1 MIASLGRTAR
11 AAAAATLTVAAA
23 LAQQA
28 APRPQPYVIK
38 DVRLEDRSDAPR
50 VHLVLRD
57 GRIERIAK
65 AGDEL
70 PAAARAID
78 GKGMLAVPAFLDAFT
93 QTGCETPTPT
103 PEKDMP
109 RSEASDVQVD
119 MRDANRK
126 GVQPAFRASQVFALP
141 KDKGKALREA
151 GFGAVLS
158 APTGQL
164 LGGTSTLATTREAA
178 VRDTILMPDV
188 FGHAAFRA
196 GGGGYPGTLMGYWAQ
211 MRQFFLDVQRHATL
225 ERRYQAGKSG
235 PRPSFDVDLA
245 AGMKL
250 SDKSQRLM
258 CEAQSA
264 QDILRWIK
272 LGDELGLAIGIVGG
286 REAYKVAQVLKER
299 SIPLVLTLE
308 WGEEP
313 KDPDEKDKKG
323 GAKKPK
329 EGEAA
334 KPDAAAPEEPK
345 TEAPKTDEVKPDEAK
360 PEEAKADEKKP
371 DDKKG
376 DKKDPDA
383 AWKYEEPLEVRRER
397 RREWEE
403 RRDAAIALHKA
414 GVEFSFGSAGE
425 SSAELLK
432 RVRTLVEKGLP
443 KEVAL
448 AALTANPARLV
459 GAGAH
464 LGALQSGAD
473 ATFAVWNAHPLTK
486 DAKLA
491 WLFVDGFANEF
502 EIKVDEK
509 LDGKPDE
516 GVDASGTWAVE
527 LKSDQGTRPGTLV
540 VKMTPEGEISGTYT
554 TTMPDGGERTI
565 EVEGR
570 VAGKTLSLTST
581 FSIGETEVQSTWK
594 VELAGEAFTGTATT
608 KGPWGENV
616 SEASGVRK
624 PGQHEEHVDASNG
637 GCGDEHP

>member
-1 MIASLGRTAR
+1 MIASLGRAAR
-11 AAAAATLTVAAA
+11 ATAAATLTVAAA

-28 APRPQPYVIK
+28 APRPQPYVLK

-65 AGDEL
+65 VGDEL
-70 PAAARAID
+70 PATARTVD
-78 GKGMLAVPAFLDAFT
+78 GKGMLATPAFLDGFT
-93 QTGCETPTPT
+93 QVGCETPTPV

-109 RSEASDVQVD
+109 RPEAADVQVD

-126 GVQPAFRASQVFALP
+126 GVQPAFRAAQVFALP

-158 APTGQL
+158 APSGQL
-164 LGGTSTLATTREAA
+164 LAGTSTLVTTREAA
-178 VRDTILMPDV
+178 VRDTILLPDV
-188 FGHAAFRA
+188 FGHASFRA
-196 GGGGYPGTLMGYWAQ
+196 GGAGYPGTLMGYHAQ
-211 MRQFFLDVQRHATL
+211 LRQFFLDVQHHATL

-245 AGMKL
+245 AGSKL
-250 SDKSQRLM
+250 LDKSQRLM

-264 QDILRWIK
+264 QDILRWIR

-286 REAYKVAQVLKER
+286 REAYKVADVLKER
-299 SIPLVLTLE
+299 SIPLVLTLD

-313 KDPDEKDKKG
+313 KDPNEKDKKG
-323 GAKKPK
+323 AKKGK
-329 EGEAA
+329 EGAEPKPDAA
-334 KPDAAAPEEPK
+334 KPDAASPEAPKPEEPK
-345 TEAPKTDEVKPDEAK
+345 PGETKPDE
-360 PEEAKADEKKP
+360 
-371 DDKKG
+371 KKG
-376 DKKDPDA
+376 AKKDEDA
-383 AWKYEEPLEVRRER
+383 AWKYEEPLEVRTHR

-403 RRDAAIALHKA
+403 RRDGAIALHKA

-425 SSAELLK
+425 SSSELLK

-443 KEVAL
+443 KDVAL

-459 GAGAH
+459 GASAH

-473 ATFAVWNAHPLTK
+473 ATFAVWTAHPLTK

-502 EIKVDEK
+502 EIKADEK
-509 LDGKPDE
+509 LEGKPDE
-516 GVDASGTWAVE
+516 GVDATGTWEVQ
-527 LKSDQGTRPGTLV
+527 LKSDQGERPGTLV
-540 VKMTPEGEISGTYT
+540 VTMTPEGEVSGTFT
-554 TTMPDGGERTI
+554 TVLPAGDERSL

-570 VAGKTLSLTST
+570 VVGKTLTLTST
-581 FSIGETEVQSTWK
+581 FSIGETEVVSTWK
-594 VELAGEAFTGTATT
+594 VELAGETFSGSATT
-608 KGPWGENV
+608 KGPWGENI
-616 SEASGVRK
+616 SEASGTRK